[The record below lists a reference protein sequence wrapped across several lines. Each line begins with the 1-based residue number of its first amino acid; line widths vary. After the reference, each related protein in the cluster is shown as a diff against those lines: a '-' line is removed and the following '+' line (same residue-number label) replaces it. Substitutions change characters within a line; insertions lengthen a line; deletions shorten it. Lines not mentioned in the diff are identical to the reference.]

1 MQRGALLTTKVISF
15 LKQGLRFR
23 NITLTLRIKYH
34 LFSLQC
40 GGIGAAPMALA
51 AEEVRSQ
58 GCDQDP
64 RECDDYKQ
72 AQ

>member
-15 LKQGLRFR
+15 LKQGLPFR
-23 NITLTLRIKYH
+23 NISLALRIKYH

-40 GGIGAAPMALA
+40 AGISAASRTLA

-58 GCDQDP
+58 GCEQNP
-64 RECDDYKQ
+64 RDYYDYNQ